1 MKLKQQTRKIVIATI
16 LFGLGMIC
24 PWKEGHLLLLAA
36 AYILSGAEIVRKA
49 WRNLG
54 KRQLFDEN
62 FLMTVATFGAI
73 ALEQYSEAAAV
84 MLFYQ
89 IGELFQAHAVAKSR
103 KSVAELMNIRP
114 DYANLR
120 QKDEIVKVAPEEV
133 KIGDIIVVS
142 AGEKIPLDGV
152 IVKGSSLVDT
162 AAITGEPVPRDVTK
176 GDEISSG
183 FVNISGVLEIKVTKV
198 LAEST
203 VSKILNLVEN
213 SSAKKAQTEL
223 FISKFARYYTPL
235 VVWGAVALA
244 VIPPL
249 WNGYGWN
256 IWIYRALTF
265 LVISCPCA
273 LVISVPLSFFG
284 GIGAASRQGVL
295 IKGGEYLQLLNEVKT
310 VVFDKTGTLTK
321 GSFKVVKIKSLTLP
335 TAELLE
341 LAAYAGAFSVHPV
354 SQSIRQALGKK
365 ISEKEIASFEEIAGK
380 GVQAIVKGRKVA
392 VGNKKLMQ
400 LCGVKFPQN
409 PLAGTVVH
417 VAVDGE
423 ASGWIM
429 IADEIKKDAPQAIAE
444 LKKQGVT
451 QTVMLSGD
459 RKSAAEA
466 VAEAVGIDK
475 VYSELLPNQKVEQV
489 ENLMNTNSGKLAYVG
504 DGLNDAPVLARADVG
519 IAMGG
524 LGTDAAVEAADI
536 VIMTDEPYK
545 AAVAMKIARK
555 TLRIVKQNIV
565 FALGVKFAV
574 LGMGAYGLATMWE
587 AVFADVGVSVLAI
600 LNALRVLYYREK

>member
-16 LFGLGMIC
+16 LFCLGMIC

-49 WRNLG
+49 WRNFG

-73 ALEQYSEAAAV
+73 ALEQYSEAVAV

-103 KSVAELMNIRP
+103 KSVAELMDIRP

-120 QKDEIVKVAPEEV
+120 QKDEIVKVSPEEV

-341 LAAYAGAFSVHPV
+341 LAAYAGAF
-354 SQSIRQALGKK
+354 
-365 ISEKEIASFEEIAGK
+365 
-380 GVQAIVKGRKVA
+380 
-392 VGNKKLMQ
+392 
-400 LCGVKFPQN
+400 
-409 PLAGTVVH
+409 
-417 VAVDGE
+417 
-423 ASGWIM
+423 
-429 IADEIKKDAPQAIAE
+429 
-444 LKKQGVT
+444 
-451 QTVMLSGD
+451 
-459 RKSAAEA
+459 
-466 VAEAVGIDK
+466 
-475 VYSELLPNQKVEQV
+475 
-489 ENLMNTNSGKLAYVG
+489 
-504 DGLNDAPVLARADVG
+504 
-519 IAMGG
+519 
-524 LGTDAAVEAADI
+524 
-536 VIMTDEPYK
+536 
-545 AAVAMKIARK
+545 
-555 TLRIVKQNIV
+555 
-565 FALGVKFAV
+565 
-574 LGMGAYGLATMWE
+574 
-587 AVFADVGVSVLAI
+587 
-600 LNALRVLYYREK
+600 